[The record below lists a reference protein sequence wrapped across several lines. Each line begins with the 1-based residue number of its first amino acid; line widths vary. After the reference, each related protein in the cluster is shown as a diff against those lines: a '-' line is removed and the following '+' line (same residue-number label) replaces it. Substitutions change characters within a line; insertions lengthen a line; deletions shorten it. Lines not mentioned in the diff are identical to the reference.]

1 MIKRI
6 NIILYLIFILVIFL
20 INFAQSQVEHWSN
33 DFDQNVVYIYN
44 VIELNSR
51 YPQTDFNHPAYTTY
65 TINVIIL
72 NIIKFFNSNLD
83 FQLENINFLNLD
95 LYLSRVFFYSR
106 IINAFFG
113 VLLIYY
119 LVKILKYYKLSNL
132 SIYGLIFIFLS
143 YSRYLELILVLR
155 SDILC
160 VALSLCSFYY
170 FNKFEKSKNRYHIL
184 LSGFIFSLAV
194 LAKIQI
200 IFLFIIFFFILL
212 LSRKVSFKVLSSFI
226 FGIFLALVLIY
237 IFDWSNFIKF
247 NPSIM
252 TRIISPI
259 DSMADSS
266 SLDLK
271 LIINKENLFD
281 YNFYFKQFKIFART
295 LTYDVFGYRKYNY
308 NISGIV
314 ILLFYFFLYFNR
326 YQKIDNQILV
336 LLLGFF
342 FLIFTQNFR
351 SQSFYNIYS
360 ITIYCLLL
368 AHLTKNNSLKENILF
383 FFLSITIF
391 ISELDNTYSY
401 LIKMYFENKTSNLS
415 NACANI
421 NLIDLKHYTLK
432 LDNVIRET
440 CRVIL

>member
-1 MIKRI
+1 
-6 NIILYLIFILVIFL
+6 
-20 INFAQSQVEHWSN
+20 
-33 DFDQNVVYIYN
+33 
-44 VIELNSR
+44 
-51 YPQTDFNHPAYTTY
+51 
-65 TINVIIL
+65 
-72 NIIKFFNSNLD
+72 
-83 FQLENINFLNLD
+83 
-95 LYLSRVFFYSR
+95 
-106 IINAFFG
+106 
-113 VLLIYY
+113 
-119 LVKILKYYKLSNL
+119 
-132 SIYGLIFIFLS
+132 
-143 YSRYLELILVLR
+143 
-155 SDILC
+155 
-160 VALSLCSFYY
+160 
-170 FNKFEKSKNRYHIL
+170 
-184 LSGFIFSLAV
+184 
-194 LAKIQI
+194 
-200 IFLFIIFFFILL
+200 L

-247 NPSIM
+247 NLSIM

-259 DSMADSS
+259 DSMAHSS

-314 ILLFYFFLYFNR
+314 ILLFYFLLYFNR

-360 ITIYCLLL
+360 ITIYILLISL
-368 AHLTKNNSLKENILF
+368 LIKKNSLKENIF
-383 FFLSITIF
+383 FLFLSIIVFLT
-391 ISELDNTYSY
+391 ELDNLMLY
-401 LIKMYFENKTSNLS
+401 IKTLYFDNKHHAFI
-415 NACANI
+415 NACINIETI
-421 NLIDLKHYTLK
+421 NLRLYTPK
-432 LDNVIRET
+432 LEKIIIET